1 MGIYLKY
8 TFRFNLTDKMVD
20 KVDNNQKLA
29 NLDDLIDFEDYE
41 DNNPIEQN
49 GKEKKLVD
57 NKNVTTHTGVHSAG
71 FKDFLLKNELNR
83 AIVDCGFEQPS
94 AV

>member
-41 DNNPIEQN
+41 DNNPIE
-49 GKEKKLVD
+49 
-57 NKNVTTHTGVHSAG
+57 
-71 FKDFLLKNELNR
+71 
-83 AIVDCGFEQPS
+83 
-94 AV
+94 